1 MCFMIHTEEQLSDT
15 YVYVYVYTYTYCTTV
30 LIQKNT
36 LFVNVQLQQ
45 KVQRCTVQCTA
56 VHVHILPELSSA
68 VIDSY
73 QGLSFNSTFE
83 STRNVV
89 GLHVYTCTKVPS
101 YNVVL
106 PKIDNTSGSTRTV
119 RVHVHINALYC
130 TVHLLQYLRTFVPSK
145 VLSRYIIVAS
155 NCTRS
160 AQPNPQDSR
169 TEVLKNFEGA
179 HLRKRVLSY
188 R

>member
-106 PKIDNTSGSTRTV
+106 PKIDNTSGSTRTCTRTHKCV
-119 RVHVHINALYC
+119 VLY
-130 TVHLLQYLRTFVPSK
+130 TYFSTFVPSY
-145 VLSRYIIVAS
+145 LRRYFQG
-155 NCTRS
+155 T
-160 AQPNPQDSR
+160 
-169 TEVLKNFEGA
+169 L
-179 HLRKRVLSY
+179 L
-188 R
+188 